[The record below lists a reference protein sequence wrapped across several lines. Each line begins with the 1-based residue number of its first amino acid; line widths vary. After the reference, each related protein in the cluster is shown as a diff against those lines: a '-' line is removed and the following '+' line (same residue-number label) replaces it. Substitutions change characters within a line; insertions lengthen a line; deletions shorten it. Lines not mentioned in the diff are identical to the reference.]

1 MWGTQEQEIQLNLR
15 RYCRLP
21 PSVNS
26 KAIHRNSYHAGLE
39 KQHSLTKP
47 KGTPGAQTHCNWT
60 KISHENSQS
69 RSWIKKTQKT
79 LLPSLDM
86 RPPLPIPPFQP
97 RSVHAKQ
104 IYSTTT
110 TLGVPIPSLPSTQ
123 QTKRRPRTAT
133 NFKKT
138 HSDVLIKTKFP
149 VDNETIPHKACCRC
163 AKCSMI
169 GGLFEGMRRGAELT
183 SGRTPL
189 AWMKASWGRARSWQ
203 WPRPQ
208 KRRCCCYGE
217 PRWHPLAATSAA
229 HAIPRMHATCR
240 EAWSVDLSWL
250 NTCGGES
257 IGISYWIFLDKV
269 PFCDAVSFD
278 NGILGNFIM
287 VC

>member
-1 MWGTQEQEIQLNLR
+1 MYQPSPQSL
-15 RYCRLP
+15 LP
-21 PSVNS
+21 LATRQKKKKKKKKNS
-26 KAIHRNSYHAGLE
+26 KCCPRRPHFRSYDPRVR
-39 KQHSLTKP
+39 SP
-47 KGTPGAQTHCNWT
+47 KF
-60 KISHENSQS
+60 KMIYS
-69 RSWIKKTQKT
+69 
-79 LLPSLDM
+79 SLDM

-189 AWMKASWGRARSWQ
+189 A
-203 WPRPQ
+203 
-208 KRRCCCYGE
+208 
-217 PRWHPLAATSAA
+217 
-229 HAIPRMHATCR
+229 
-240 EAWSVDLSWL
+240 
-250 NTCGGES
+250 
-257 IGISYWIFLDKV
+257 
-269 PFCDAVSFD
+269 
-278 NGILGNFIM
+278 
-287 VC
+287 